1 MGSKRIERGNLTMD
15 NDESR
20 TMYFN
25 TENFIFYNCAYCG
38 QENVVEV
45 DISGGFAQ
53 EYVEDCQICCC
64 PNSVKIMFNET
75 TQLPEVEVEY
85 LG

>member
-1 MGSKRIERGNLTMD
+1 MDKDQSK
-15 NDESR
+15 

-25 TENFIFYNCAYCG
+25 TENFIFYNCAYCS
-38 QENVVEV
+38 QENVIEV

-64 PNSVKIMFNET
+64 PNSLKIMFNDT
-75 TQLPEVEVEY
+75 TQLPEVEVQY